1 MFWKYMYINT
11 MPRINEY
18 TVSATAERD
27 KCKTR
32 EEF

>member
-1 MFWKYMYINT
+1 MYINIIA
-11 MPRINEY
+11 RINEY
-18 TVSATAERD
+18 TVSATVEGD